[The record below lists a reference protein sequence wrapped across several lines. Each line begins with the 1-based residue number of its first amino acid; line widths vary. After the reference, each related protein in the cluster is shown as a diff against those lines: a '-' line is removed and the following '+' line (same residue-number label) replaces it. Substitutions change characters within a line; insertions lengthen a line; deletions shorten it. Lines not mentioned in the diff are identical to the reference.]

1 MSHSQFGRIERG
13 AIRQL
18 TIDQLCRA
26 SAAVGLRLIA
36 RAVPDGDPALDA
48 GQLALLSR
56 LRGVLPA
63 NVAIQ
68 TEVPLPIPG
77 DRRAWDAV
85 VRLDELVAIEA
96 EARLRDVQALD
107 RKLALKQRD
116 DSIDRLILLVADTK
130 WNRGLLELHRDDL
143 RARFP
148 LDSRAVLSNL
158 RAGRAPDSN
167 GLLIL

>member
-1 MSHSQFGRIERG
+1 M
-13 AIRQL
+13 
-18 TIDQLCRA
+18 
-26 SAAVGLRLIA
+26 
-36 RAVPDGDPALDA
+36 
-48 GQLALLSR
+48 
-56 LRGVLPA
+56 
-63 NVAIQ
+63 
-68 TEVPLPIPG
+68 
-77 DRRAWDAV
+77 
-85 VRLDELVAIEA
+85 
-96 EARLRDVQALD
+96 QALD